1 MKLADKLAKAAGKM
15 SPRKLILL
23 CAFFALMI
31 FIILYSTLS
40 SFEGKKEEKAPEAQ
54 GVAVIEAATDIS
66 PRTVITDDMLKAS
79 VVPESLLPPGALTD
93 KKLIVGHKA
102 GVTILAGDVITRR
115 KLDVTAGAGFQGL
128 IPDGMRALSFA
139 INDISGVSGFAKP
152 GDHVDIL
159 LISSQDG
166 KNRVTSKMLLR
177 DVLLLAIN
185 KSSMGQGYVAPKK
198 NDENKDADTDAN
210 AKKMPAA
217 PRRTDASSMGTP
229 AVATVAL
236 SPYDAAKL
244 TASLQVGQ
252 VQLMLRPVDGAAE
265 TESVAYYVI
274 PLPKPDPQPPAAPS
288 YAPYPPQGAP
298 QPQVEISGGQ
308 TGTAG
313 NGIEVI
319 RGTSVTRGQ

>member
-1 MKLADKLAKAAGKM
+1 MKLADKLAKTAGKM

-40 SFEGKKEEKAPEAQ
+40 SFEDKKEEKTPEAA
-54 GVAVIEAATDIS
+54 GVAVIEAAMDIS

-115 KLDVTAGAGFQGL
+115 KLDVSAAAGFQGL
-128 IPDGMRALSFA
+128 IPEGMRALSFG

-198 NDENKDADTDAN
+198 DDKDGKDESNGN
-210 AKKMPAA
+210 KMPTA
-217 PRRTDASSMGTP
+217 PRRTDTSSMGTP

-252 VQLMLRPVDGAAE
+252 VQLMLRPADGAAE

-274 PLPKPDPQPPAAPS
+274 PLPKPDPPAAPS

>member
-1 MKLADKLAKAAGKM
+1 MKLADKLAKTAGKM

-40 SFEGKKEEKAPEAQ
+40 SFEDKKEEKTPEAV

-102 GVTILAGDVITRR
+102 GFTILAGDVITRR
-115 KLDVTAGAGFQGL
+115 KLDMSAAAGFQGL
-128 IPDGMRALSFA
+128 IPEGMRALSFG

-198 NDENKDADTDAN
+198 DDKDGKDESNGN
-210 AKKMPAA
+210 KMPRI
-217 PRRTDASSMGTP
+217 PPPWGRPLSRRS
-229 AVATVAL
+229 L
-236 SPYDAAKL
+236 S
-244 TASLQVGQ
+244 
-252 VQLMLRPVDGAAE
+252 RPMMRRN
-265 TESVAYYVI
+265 S
-274 PLPKPDPQPPAAPS
+274 PPPCRS
-288 YAPYPPQGAP
+288 DRY
-298 QPQVEISGGQ
+298 S
-308 TGTAG
+308 
-313 NGIEVI
+313 
-319 RGTSVTRGQ
+319 

>member
-40 SFEGKKEEKAPEAQ
+40 SFEDKKEEKTPEAA

-115 KLDVTAGAGFQGL
+115 KLDVSAAAGFQGL
-128 IPDGMRALSFA
+128 IPDGMRALSFG

-185 KSSMGQGYVAPKK
+185 KSSMGQGYVAQKK
-198 NDENKDADTDAN
+198 DDKDGKDESNGN
-210 AKKMPAA
+210 KMPTA
-217 PRRTDASSMGTP
+217 PRRTDTSSMGTP

-252 VQLMLRPVDGAAE
+252 VQLMLRPADGAAE

-274 PLPKPDPQPPAAPS
+274 PLPKPDPQPTAAPS

-313 NGIEVI
+313 SGIEVI

>member
-1 MKLADKLAKAAGKM
+1 MKLADKLAKTAGKM

-40 SFEGKKEEKAPEAQ
+40 SFEDKKEEKTPEAA

-115 KLDVTAGAGFQGL
+115 KLDVSAAAGFQGL
-128 IPDGMRALSFA
+128 IPEGMRALSFG

-198 NDENKDADTDAN
+198 DDKDGKDESNGN
-210 AKKMPAA
+210 KMPTA
-217 PRRTDASSMGTP
+217 PRRTDTSSMGTP

-252 VQLMLRPVDGAAE
+252 VQLMLRPADGAAE

-274 PLPKPDPQPPAAPS
+274 PLPDPQPPAAPS

-308 TGTAG
+308 TGSAG

>member
-40 SFEGKKEEKAPEAQ
+40 SFEGKKEEKTPEVA
-54 GVAVIEAATDIS
+54 GVAVIEAAMDIS

-115 KLDVTAGAGFQGL
+115 KLDVSAAAGFQGL
-128 IPDGMRALSFA
+128 IPDGMRALSFG

-198 NDENKDADTDAN
+198 DDKDGKDESNGN
-210 AKKMPAA
+210 KMPTA
-217 PRRTDASSMGTP
+217 PRRTDTSSMGTP

-252 VQLMLRPVDGAAE
+252 VQLMLRPADGADE

-274 PLPKPDPQPPAAPS
+274 PLP
-288 YAPYPPQGAP
+288 
-298 QPQVEISGGQ
+298 
-308 TGTAG
+308 
-313 NGIEVI
+313 
-319 RGTSVTRGQ
+319 

>member
-79 VVPESLLPPGALTD
+79 VVPESLLPPGALTE

-115 KLDVTAGAGFQGL
+115 KLDVSAAAGFQGL
-128 IPDGMRALSFA
+128 IPDGMRAISFA

-252 VQLMLRPVDGAAE
+252 VQLMLRPADGADE

-274 PLPKPDPQPPAAPS
+274 PLPKPEPQHEAAPA

-298 QPQVEISGGQ
+298 QPQVSISAGQ
-308 TGTAG
+308 TVGQ
-313 NGIEVI
+313 GIEVI

>member
-40 SFEGKKEEKAPEAQ
+40 SFEDKKEEKTPEVA

-102 GVTILAGDVITRR
+102 GVTILAGDVVTRR
-115 KLDVTAGAGFQGL
+115 KLDVSAAAGFQGL
-128 IPDGMRALSFA
+128 IPEGMRALSFG

-185 KSSMGQGYVAPKK
+185 KSSMGQGYVASKK
-198 NDENKDADTDAN
+198 DDKDGKDESNGN
-210 AKKMPAA
+210 KMPTG
-217 PRRTDASSMGTP
+217 PRRTDTSSMGTP

-252 VQLMLRPVDGAAE
+252 VQLMLRPADGAAE

-274 PLPKPDPQPPAAPS
+274 PLPQPDPQPSAAPS

-313 NGIEVI
+313 SGIEVI

>member
-1 MKLADKLAKAAGKM
+1 MKLADKLAKTAGKM

-40 SFEGKKEEKAPEAQ
+40 SFEDKKEEKTPEVA

-66 PRTVITDDMLKAS
+66 PRTVITDDMLKAA

-115 KLDVTAGAGFQGL
+115 KLDVSAAAGFQGL
-128 IPDGMRALSFA
+128 IPEGMRALSFG

-198 NDENKDADTDAN
+198 DDKDGKDESNGN
-210 AKKMPAA
+210 KMPTA
-217 PRRTDASSMGTP
+217 PRRTDTSSMGTP

-252 VQLMLRPVDGAAE
+252 VQLMLRPADGAAE

-274 PLPKPDPQPPAAPS
+274 PLPDPQPPAAPS

-308 TGTAG
+308 TGSAG

>member
-40 SFEGKKEEKAPEAQ
+40 SFEGKKEEKTPEVA
-54 GVAVIEAATDIS
+54 GVAVIEAAMDIS

-102 GVTILAGDVITRR
+102 GVTRR
-115 KLDVTAGAGFQGL
+115 KLDVSAAAGFQGL
-128 IPDGMRALSFA
+128 IPDGMRALSFG

-198 NDENKDADTDAN
+198 DDKDGKDESNGN
-210 AKKMPAA
+210 KMPTA
-217 PRRTDASSMGTP
+217 PRRTDTSSMGTP

-252 VQLMLRPVDGAAE
+252 VQLMLRPADGADE

-308 TGTAG
+308 TGSAG
-313 NGIEVI
+313 SGIEVI

>member
-40 SFEGKKEEKAPEAQ
+40 SFEDKKEAKTPEAA

-66 PRTVITDDMLKAS
+66 PRTIITDDMLKAS
-79 VVPESLLPPGALTD
+79 VVPESLLPPGAVTD

-115 KLDVTAGAGFQGL
+115 KLDVSAAAGFQGL
-128 IPDGMRALSFA
+128 IPDGMRALSFG

-185 KSSMGQGYVAPKK
+185 KSSMGQSAAPKK
-198 NDENKDADTDAN
+198 EDKDSKDGSQIS
-210 AKKMPAA
+210 AK
-217 PRRTDASSMGTP
+217 PRRTDTSSMGTP

-252 VQLMLRPVDGAAE
+252 VQLMLRPADSAAE

-274 PLPKPDPQPPAAPS
+274 PLPDPQPPAAQP
-288 YAPYPPQGAP
+288 YAPYPVQGAP

-313 NGIEVI
+313 SGIEVI

>member
-1 MKLADKLAKAAGKM
+1 MKLADKLAKTAGKM

-40 SFEGKKEEKAPEAQ
+40 SFEDKKEEKTPEAV

-115 KLDVTAGAGFQGL
+115 KLDVSAAAGFQGL
-128 IPDGMRALSFA
+128 IPDGMRALSFG

-198 NDENKDADTDAN
+198 DDKDEKDESN
-210 AKKMPAA
+210 GNKMPTA
-217 PRRTDASSMGTP
+217 PRRTDTSSMGTP

-252 VQLMLRPVDGAAE
+252 VQLMLRPADGAAE

-274 PLPKPDPQPPAAPS
+274 PLPQPPAAPS

>member
-1 MKLADKLAKAAGKM
+1 MKLADKLAKTAGKM

-40 SFEGKKEEKAPEAQ
+40 SFEDKKEEKTPEAA

-66 PRTVITDDMLKAS
+66 PRTIITDDMLKAS

-102 GVTILAGDVITRR
+102 GVTILAGDVVTRR
-115 KLDVTAGAGFQGL
+115 KLDVSAAAGFQGL
-128 IPDGMRALSFA
+128 IPEGMRALSFG

-198 NDENKDADTDAN
+198 DDKDGKDESNGN
-210 AKKMPAA
+210 KMPTA
-217 PRRTDASSMGTP
+217 PRRTDTSSMGTP

-252 VQLMLRPVDGAAE
+252 VQLMLRPADGAAE

-274 PLPKPDPQPPAAPS
+274 PLPKPDPPAAPS

-308 TGTAG
+308 TGSAG
-313 NGIEVI
+313 SGIEVI

>member
-1 MKLADKLAKAAGKM
+1 MKLADKLAKTAGKM

-40 SFEGKKEEKAPEAQ
+40 SFEDKKEEKTPEAV

-102 GVTILAGDVITRR
+102 GVTILAGDVVTRR
-115 KLDVTAGAGFQGL
+115 KLDVSAAAGFQGL
-128 IPDGMRALSFA
+128 IPDGMRALSFG
-139 INDISGVSGFAKP
+139 ISDISGVSGFAKP

-198 NDENKDADTDAN
+198 NDKDGKDESN
-210 AKKMPAA
+210 GSKMPTA
-217 PRRTDASSMGTP
+217 PRRTDTSSMGTP

-252 VQLMLRPVDGAAE
+252 VQLMLRPADGAAE
-265 TESVAYYVI
+265 TESVAYYMI
-274 PLPKPDPQPPAAPS
+274 PLPKPDPQPQPQAAPL
-288 YAPYPPQGAP
+288 YAPYPAQGAP
-298 QPQVEISGGQ
+298 QVSISGA
-308 TGTAG
+308 AG
-313 NGIEVI
+313 SMGSGIEVI

>member
-1 MKLADKLAKAAGKM
+1 MKLADKLAKTAGKM

-40 SFEGKKEEKAPEAQ
+40 SFEGKKEEKTPEVA

-79 VVPESLLPPGALTD
+79 VVPESLLPPGALTE

-115 KLDVTAGAGFQGL
+115 KLDVSAAAGFQGL
-128 IPDGMRALSFA
+128 IPDGMRAISFA

-252 VQLMLRPVDGAAE
+252 VQLMLRPVDGADE

-274 PLPKPDPQPPAAPS
+274 PLPKPDPQVAPS

-298 QPQVEISGGQ
+298 QPQVSISAGQ
-308 TGTAG
+308 TVGQ
-313 NGIEVI
+313 GIEVI

>member
-1 MKLADKLAKAAGKM
+1 MKLADKLAKTAGKM

-40 SFEGKKEEKAPEAQ
+40 SFEDKKEEKTPEAA

-102 GVTILAGDVITRR
+102 GVILAGDVVTRR
-115 KLDVTAGAGFQGL
+115 KLDVSAAAGFQGL
-128 IPDGMRALSFA
+128 IPDGMRALSFG

-185 KSSMGQGYVAPKK
+185 KSSMGQSAAPRKADK
-198 NDENKDADTDAN
+198 DENDGNKI
-210 AKKMPAA
+210 PAQ
-217 PRRTDASSMGTP
+217 PRRTDTSSMGTP

-252 VQLMLRPVDGAAE
+252 LQLMLRPADGADE
-265 TESVAYYVI
+265 TDSVAYYVI
-274 PLPKPDPQPPAAPS
+274 PLPKPDPQPQPQAAPL
-288 YAPYPPQGAP
+288 YAPYPAQGAP
-298 QPQVEISGGQ
+298 QVSISGA
-308 TGTAG
+308 AG
-313 NGIEVI
+313 SMGSGIEVI

>member
-1 MKLADKLAKAAGKM
+1 MKLADKLAKTAGKM

-40 SFEGKKEEKAPEAQ
+40 SFEDKKEEKTPEVA
-54 GVAVIEAATDIS
+54 GIAVIEAATDIS

-115 KLDVTAGAGFQGL
+115 KLDVSAAAGFQGL
-128 IPDGMRALSFA
+128 IPDGMRALSFG

-198 NDENKDADTDAN
+198 DDKAGKDESNGN
-210 AKKMPAA
+210 KMPTA
-217 PRRTDASSMGTP
+217 PRRTDTSSMGTP

-252 VQLMLRPVDGAAE
+252 VQLMLRPADSAAE

-274 PLPKPDPQPPAAPS
+274 PLPKPDPQPPAAPA

-313 NGIEVI
+313 SGIEVI

>member
-40 SFEGKKEEKAPEAQ
+40 SFEDKKEEKPPEAA
-54 GVAVIEAATDIS
+54 GVAIIEAATDIS

-115 KLDVTAGAGFQGL
+115 KLDVSAAAGFQGL
-128 IPDGMRALSFA
+128 IPDGMRALSFG

-198 NDENKDADTDAN
+198 DDKDGKDESNGN
-210 AKKMPAA
+210 KMPTA
-217 PRRTDASSMGTP
+217 PRRTDTSSMGTP

-252 VQLMLRPVDGAAE
+252 VQLMLRPADGAAE

-274 PLPKPDPQPPAAPS
+274 PLPDPQPPAAPS

-308 TGTAG
+308 TGSAG
-313 NGIEVI
+313 SGIEVI

>member
-1 MKLADKLAKAAGKM
+1 MKLADKLAKTAGKM

-40 SFEGKKEEKAPEAQ
+40 SFEDKKEEKTPEVA

-102 GVTILAGDVITRR
+102 GVTILAGDVITGR
-115 KLDVTAGAGFQGL
+115 KLDAAAVAGFQGL
-128 IPDGMRALSFA
+128 IPEGMRALSFA

-198 NDENKDADTDAN
+198 DDKDGKDESNGN
-210 AKKMPAA
+210 KMPTA
-217 PRRTDASSMGTP
+217 PHRHILDGAP

-252 VQLMLRPVDGAAE
+252 VQLMLRPADSAAE

-288 YAPYPPQGAP
+288 YAPYPVQGAP

-313 NGIEVI
+313 SGIEVI

>member
-1 MKLADKLAKAAGKM
+1 MKLADKLAKTAGKM

-40 SFEGKKEEKAPEAQ
+40 SFEDKKEEKTPEAA

-102 GVTILAGDVITRR
+102 GVTILAGDVVTGR
-115 KLDVTAGAGFQGL
+115 KLDVSAAAGFQGL
-128 IPDGMRALSFA
+128 IPDGMRALSFG

-198 NDENKDADTDAN
+198 DDKDGKDESNGN
-210 AKKMPAA
+210 KMPTA
-217 PRRTDASSMGTP
+217 PRRTDTSSMGTP

-252 VQLMLRPVDGAAE
+252 VQLMLRPADGAAE

-274 PLPKPDPQPPAAPS
+274 PLPDPQPPAAPS

-313 NGIEVI
+313 SGIEVI

>member
-1 MKLADKLAKAAGKM
+1 MKLADKLAKTAGKM

-40 SFEGKKEEKAPEAQ
+40 SFEDKKEEKPPEVA
-54 GVAVIEAATDIS
+54 GVAVIEAVSDIS

-115 KLDVTAGAGFQGL
+115 KLDASAAAGFQGL

-198 NDENKDADTDAN
+198 DDKDGKDESNGN
-210 AKKMPAA
+210 KMPTA
-217 PRRTDASSMGTP
+217 PRRTDRSSMGTP

-252 VQLMLRPVDGAAE
+252 VQLMLRPADSAAE
-265 TESVAYYVI
+265 TDSVAYYVI
-274 PLPKPDPQPPAAPS
+274 PLPKPEPEPQPEAAPS

-298 QPQVEISGGQ
+298 QPQVSISAGQ
-308 TGTAG
+308 TVGQ
-313 NGIEVI
+313 GIEVI

>member
-1 MKLADKLAKAAGKM
+1 MKLADKLAKTAGKM

-40 SFEGKKEEKAPEAQ
+40 SFEDKKEEKTPEVA
-54 GVAVIEAATDIS
+54 GVAVIEAVTDIS

-115 KLDVTAGAGFQGL
+115 KLDVSAAAGFQGL
-128 IPDGMRALSFA
+128 IPDGMRALSFG

-185 KSSMGQGYVAPKK
+185 KSSMGQGYAAPKK
-198 NDENKDADTDAN
+198 DDKDGKDESNGN
-210 AKKMPAA
+210 KMPTA
-217 PRRTDASSMGTP
+217 PRRTDTSSMGTP

-252 VQLMLRPVDGAAE
+252 VQLMLRPADGAAE

-274 PLPKPDPQPPAAPS
+274 PLPKPDPQPTAAPS

-308 TGTAG
+308 TGSAG
-313 NGIEVI
+313 SGIEVI

>member
-40 SFEGKKEEKAPEAQ
+40 SFEDKKEEKTPEAV

-102 GVTILAGDVITRR
+102 GVTILAGDVVTRR
-115 KLDVTAGAGFQGL
+115 KLDVSAAAGFQGL
-128 IPDGMRALSFA
+128 IPEGMRALSFG

-198 NDENKDADTDAN
+198 DDKDGKDESNGN
-210 AKKMPAA
+210 KMPTA
-217 PRRTDASSMGTP
+217 PRRTDTSSMGTP

-252 VQLMLRPVDGAAE
+252 VQLMLRPADGAAE

-274 PLPKPDPQPPAAPS
+274 PLPKPDPQPSAAPS

-308 TGTAG
+308 TGSAG
-313 NGIEVI
+313 SGIEVI

>member
-40 SFEGKKEEKAPEAQ
+40 SFEGKKEEKTPEVA

-79 VVPESLLPPGALTD
+79 VVPESLLPPGALTE

-115 KLDVTAGAGFQGL
+115 KLDMTAAAGFQGL

-252 VQLMLRPVDGAAE
+252 VQLMLRPVDGADE

-274 PLPKPDPQPPAAPS
+274 PLPKPDPQVAPS

-298 QPQVEISGGQ
+298 QPQVSISGGQ
-308 TGTAG
+308 TGMAG
-313 NGIEVI
+313 GIEVI

>member
-1 MKLADKLAKAAGKM
+1 MKLADKLAKTAGKM

-40 SFEGKKEEKAPEAQ
+40 SFEDKKEEKTPEAV

-102 GVTILAGDVITRR
+102 GVTILAGDVVTRR
-115 KLDVTAGAGFQGL
+115 KLDVSAAAGFQGL
-128 IPDGMRALSFA
+128 IPDGMRALSFG

-198 NDENKDADTDAN
+198 DDKDGKDESNGNKVPT
-210 AKKMPAA
+210 A
-217 PRRTDASSMGTP
+217 PRRTDTSSMGTP

-252 VQLMLRPVDGAAE
+252 VQLMLRPVDGADE

-274 PLPKPDPQPPAAPS
+274 PLPKPDPPAAPS

-298 QPQVEISGGQ
+298 QPQVEISAGQ
-308 TGTAG
+308 TVGQ
-313 NGIEVI
+313 GIEVI

>member
-1 MKLADKLAKAAGKM
+1 MKLADKLAKTAGKM

-40 SFEGKKEEKAPEAQ
+40 SFEDKKEEKTPEAV

-102 GVTILAGDVITRR
+102 GVTILAGDVVTRR
-115 KLDVTAGAGFQGL
+115 KLDVSAAAGFQGL
-128 IPDGMRALSFA
+128 IPDGMRALSFG

-185 KSSMGQGYVAPKK
+185 KSSMGQSVAPRKADK
-198 NDENKDADTDAN
+198 DENDGNKI
-210 AKKMPAA
+210 PAQ
-217 PRRTDASSMGTP
+217 PRRTDTSSMGTP

-252 VQLMLRPVDGAAE
+252 VQLMLRPADSAAE

-313 NGIEVI
+313 SGIEVI

>member
-1 MKLADKLAKAAGKM
+1 MKLADKLAKTAGKM

-40 SFEGKKEEKAPEAQ
+40 SFEDKKEEKTPEAA

-102 GVTILAGDVITRR
+102 GVTILAGDVVTRR
-115 KLDVTAGAGFQGL
+115 KLDVSAAAGFQGL
-128 IPDGMRALSFA
+128 IPEGMRALSFG

-198 NDENKDADTDAN
+198 DDKDGKDESNGN
-210 AKKMPAA
+210 KMPTA
-217 PRRTDASSMGTP
+217 PRRTDTSSMGTP

-252 VQLMLRPVDGAAE
+252 VQLMLRPADSAAE

-274 PLPKPDPQPPAAPS
+274 PLPDPQPPAAPS

-313 NGIEVI
+313 SGIEVI

>member
-1 MKLADKLAKAAGKM
+1 MKLADKLAKTAGKM

-40 SFEGKKEEKAPEAQ
+40 SFEGKKEEKAPEAA

-198 NDENKDADTDAN
+198 NDENKDAETDAN
-210 AKKMPAA
+210 AKKMPTA

-244 TASLQVGQ
+244 TASLQIGQ
-252 VQLMLRPVDGAAE
+252 VQLMLRPVDGADE

-274 PLPKPDPQPPAAPS
+274 PLPKPDPQVAPS
-288 YAPYPPQGAP
+288 YATYPPQGAP
-298 QPQVEISGGQ
+298 QPQVSISGGQ
-308 TGTAG
+308 TGMAG
-313 NGIEVI
+313 GIEVI

>member
-1 MKLADKLAKAAGKM
+1 MKLADKLAKTAGKM

-40 SFEGKKEEKAPEAQ
+40 SFEDKKEEKTPEAA

-102 GVTILAGDVITRR
+102 GVTILAGDVVTRR
-115 KLDVTAGAGFQGL
+115 KLDVSAAAGFQGL
-128 IPDGMRALSFA
+128 IPDGMRALSFG

-198 NDENKDADTDAN
+198 DDKDGKDESNGN
-210 AKKMPAA
+210 KMPTA
-217 PRRTDASSMGTP
+217 PRRTDTSSMGTP

-252 VQLMLRPVDGAAE
+252 VQLMLRPADGAAE

-274 PLPKPDPQPPAAPS
+274 PLPKPDPPAAPS
-288 YAPYPPQGAP
+288 YTPYPPQGAP

>member
-1 MKLADKLAKAAGKM
+1 MKLADKLAKTAGKM

-40 SFEGKKEEKAPEAQ
+40 SFEDKKEEKTPEAA

-66 PRTVITDDMLKAS
+66 PRTIITDDMLKAS

-115 KLDVTAGAGFQGL
+115 KLDVSAAAGFQGL
-128 IPDGMRALSFA
+128 IPEGMRALSFG

-198 NDENKDADTDAN
+198 DDKDGKDESNGN
-210 AKKMPAA
+210 KMPTA
-217 PRRTDASSMGTP
+217 PRRTDTSSMGTP

-252 VQLMLRPVDGAAE
+252 VQLMLRPADGAAE

-274 PLPKPDPQPPAAPS
+274 PLPDPQPPAAPS

-308 TGTAG
+308 TGSAG

>member
-1 MKLADKLAKAAGKM
+1 MKLADKLAKTAGKM

-40 SFEGKKEEKAPEAQ
+40 SFEDKKEEKPPEAA
-54 GVAVIEAATDIS
+54 GVAVIEAAMDIS

-115 KLDVTAGAGFQGL
+115 KLDVSAAAGFQGL
-128 IPDGMRALSFA
+128 IPDGMRALSFG

-198 NDENKDADTDAN
+198 DDKDGKDESNGN
-210 AKKMPAA
+210 KMPTA
-217 PRRTDASSMGTP
+217 PRRTDTSSMGTP

-252 VQLMLRPVDGAAE
+252 VQLMLRPADGAAE

-274 PLPKPDPQPPAAPS
+274 PLPDPQPPAAQP
-288 YAPYPPQGAP
+288 YAPYPVQGAP

>member
-1 MKLADKLAKAAGKM
+1 MKLADKLAKTAGKM

-40 SFEGKKEEKAPEAQ
+40 SFEGKKEEKAPEAA

-198 NDENKDADTDAN
+198 NDENKDAETDAN
-210 AKKMPAA
+210 AKKMPTA

-244 TASLQVGQ
+244 TASLQIGQ
-252 VQLMLRPVDGAAE
+252 VQLMLRPVDGADE

-313 NGIEVI
+313 SGIEVI

>member
-1 MKLADKLAKAAGKM
+1 MKLADKLAKTAGKM

-31 FIILYSTLS
+31 FIILYSALS
-40 SFEGKKEEKAPEAQ
+40 SFEDKKEEKTPEVA
-54 GVAVIEAATDIS
+54 GVAVIEAVSDIS

-115 KLDVTAGAGFQGL
+115 KLDASAAAGFQGL

-198 NDENKDADTDAN
+198 DDKDGKDESNGN
-210 AKKMPAA
+210 KMPTA
-217 PRRTDASSMGTP
+217 PRRTDRSSMGTP

-252 VQLMLRPVDGAAE
+252 VQLMLRPADSAAE
-265 TESVAYYVI
+265 TDSVAYYVI
-274 PLPKPDPQPPAAPS
+274 PLPKPEPEPQPEAAPS

-298 QPQVEISGGQ
+298 QPQVSISAGQ
-308 TGTAG
+308 TVGQ
-313 NGIEVI
+313 GIEVI

>member
-40 SFEGKKEEKAPEAQ
+40 SFEDKKEQKTPEAA

-66 PRTVITDDMLKAS
+66 PRTIITDDMLKAS
-79 VVPESLLPPGALTD
+79 VVPESLLPPGAVTD

-115 KLDVTAGAGFQGL
+115 KLDVSAAAGFQGL
-128 IPDGMRALSFA
+128 IPDGMRALSFG

-185 KSSMGQGYVAPKK
+185 KSSMGQSAAPKK
-198 NDENKDADTDAN
+198 EDKDSKDGSQIS
-210 AKKMPAA
+210 AK
-217 PRRTDASSMGTP
+217 PRRTDTSSMGTP

-252 VQLMLRPVDGAAE
+252 VQLMLRPAGSAAE

-274 PLPKPDPQPPAAPS
+274 PLPDPQPPAAQP
-288 YAPYPPQGAP
+288 YAPYPVQGAP
-298 QPQVEISGGQ
+298 QPQVEISRGQ
-308 TGTAG
+308 TGTVG
-313 NGIEVI
+313 SGIEVI

>member
-1 MKLADKLAKAAGKM
+1 MKLADKLAKTAGKM

-40 SFEGKKEEKAPEAQ
+40 SFEGKKEEKTPEVQ

-79 VVPESLLPPGALTD
+79 VVPENLLPPGALTE

-115 KLDVTAGAGFQGL
+115 KLDVSAAAGFQGL

-198 NDENKDADTDAN
+198 NDENKDADTDAS
-210 AKKMPAA
+210 AKKMSAP
-217 PRRTDASSMGTP
+217 PRRTDTSSMGTP

-252 VQLMLRPVDGAAE
+252 VQLMLRPADGAAE

-274 PLPKPDPQPPAAPS
+274 PLPKPDPQPPAVPS

-308 TGTAG
+308 TGSAG
-313 NGIEVI
+313 SGIEVI

>member
-1 MKLADKLAKAAGKM
+1 MKLADKLAKTAGKM

-40 SFEGKKEEKAPEAQ
+40 SFENKKEEKTPEAA
-54 GVAVIEAATDIS
+54 GVAVIEAAMDIS

-115 KLDVTAGAGFQGL
+115 KLDVSAAAGFQGL
-128 IPDGMRALSFA
+128 IPDGMRALSFG

-185 KSSMGQGYVAPKK
+185 KSSMGQGYVALKK
-198 NDENKDADTDAN
+198 DDKDGKDESNGN
-210 AKKMPAA
+210 KMPTA
-217 PRRTDASSMGTP
+217 PRRTDTSSMGTP

-252 VQLMLRPVDGAAE
+252 VQLMLRPADGAAE

-274 PLPKPDPQPPAAPS
+274 PLPKPDPQVAPS
-288 YAPYPPQGAP
+288 YATYPPQGAP
-298 QPQVEISGGQ
+298 QPQVSISGGQ
-308 TGTAG
+308 TGMAG
-313 NGIEVI
+313 GIEVI

>member
-1 MKLADKLAKAAGKM
+1 MKLADKLAKTAGKM

-40 SFEGKKEEKAPEAQ
+40 SFEDKKEEKTPEAA

-102 GVTILAGDVITRR
+102 GVTILAGDVVTRR
-115 KLDVTAGAGFQGL
+115 KLDVSAAAGFQGL
-128 IPDGMRALSFA
+128 IPEGMRALSFG

-198 NDENKDADTDAN
+198 DDKDGKDESNGN
-210 AKKMPAA
+210 KMPTG
-217 PRRTDASSMGTP
+217 PRRTDTSSMGTP

-252 VQLMLRPVDGAAE
+252 VQLMLRPADSAAE

-274 PLPKPDPQPPAAPS
+274 PLPKPDPPAAPS

-298 QPQVEISGGQ
+298 QPQVEISAGQ
-308 TGTAG
+308 TVGQ
-313 NGIEVI
+313 GIEVI

>member
-15 SPRKLILL
+15 SPRKLILF

-40 SFEGKKEEKAPEAQ
+40 SFEGKKEEKTPEVA

-198 NDENKDADTDAN
+198 DDKDGKDGSQISAQ
-210 AKKMPAA
+210 
-217 PRRTDASSMGTP
+217 PRRTDTSSMGTP

-252 VQLMLRPVDGAAE
+252 VQLMLRPADGADE

-274 PLPKPDPQPPAAPS
+274 PLPKPEPQHEAAPS

-298 QPQVEISGGQ
+298 QPQVSISAGQ
-308 TGTAG
+308 TVGQ
-313 NGIEVI
+313 GIEVI

>member
-1 MKLADKLAKAAGKM
+1 MKLADKLAKTAGKM

-40 SFEGKKEEKAPEAQ
+40 SFEDKKEEKTPEVA

-115 KLDVTAGAGFQGL
+115 KLDVSAAAGFQGL
-128 IPDGMRALSFA
+128 IPDGMRALSFG

-185 KSSMGQGYVAPKK
+185 KSSMGQGYVAQKK
-198 NDENKDADTDAN
+198 DDKDGKDESNGN
-210 AKKMPAA
+210 KMPTA
-217 PRRTDASSMGTP
+217 PRRTDTSSMGTP

-252 VQLMLRPVDGAAE
+252 VQLMLRPADGAAE

-274 PLPKPDPQPPAAPS
+274 PLPKPDPQPTAAPS

-313 NGIEVI
+313 SGIEVI

>member
-1 MKLADKLAKAAGKM
+1 MKLADKLAKTAGKM

-40 SFEGKKEEKAPEAQ
+40 SFEDKKEEKTPEAA

-115 KLDVTAGAGFQGL
+115 KLDVSAAAGFQGL
-128 IPDGMRALSFA
+128 IPEGMRALSFG

-198 NDENKDADTDAN
+198 DDKDGKDESNGN
-210 AKKMPAA
+210 KMPTA
-217 PRRTDASSMGTP
+217 PRRTDTSSMGTP

-252 VQLMLRPVDGAAE
+252 VQLMLRPADGAAE

-274 PLPKPDPQPPAAPS
+274 PLPDPQPPAAPS

-313 NGIEVI
+313 SGIEVI